1 MEILSDLTVDET
13 VNSVNLTSLL
23 SLANNNKTDIQG
35 KANTSDLAV
44 GNYDGVNYGRLQ
56 EVRFN
61 TTEVTVSFVFQGG
74 TVVVEVSGIAI

>member
-1 MEILSDLTVDET
+1 MDILSNLTVDET

-23 SLANNNKTDIQG
+23 SLANNNKSDILT
-35 KANTSDLAV
+35 KANTSDLPV
-44 GNYDGVNYGRLQ
+44 GNYDGANYGRLQ